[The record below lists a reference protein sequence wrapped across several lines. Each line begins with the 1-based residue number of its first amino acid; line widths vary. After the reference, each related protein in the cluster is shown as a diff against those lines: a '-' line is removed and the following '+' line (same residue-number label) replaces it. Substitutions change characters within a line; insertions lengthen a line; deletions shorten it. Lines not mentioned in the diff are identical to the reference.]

1 MKFNVN
7 QQDLQQA
14 LNYCQ
19 GVIEKRSTLPI
30 LSNILLDV
38 SNSKLIITATDLD
51 LIFVHQLNNIEVLE
65 EGKTTTTSSI
75 MYDIV
80 RKFSSGKKI
89 NLSLTDISKLQVESE
104 KSIFNLNCISATEF
118 PLTDENFNENE
129 FVIKSKQ
136 LLKLLNK
143 CKFSVSNDETRHYL
157 SGIYFHQTEVEDK
170 NYLTAVATDSH
181 RMSISKIRLDQ
192 KIDFEPIILPKK
204 TIFQLCS
211 LLDSYDGDVKVSN
224 LKSKIKFELNNSI
237 LISKLIDGKFP
248 NYIQVIPK
256 NNQKKLEIDLKLFLN
271 SVDRVASVSLD
282 KKDGVK
288 FNLSKDI
295 LDLSVNNTNSGDGK
309 ETLNVKFD
317 HDLEISIE
325 ADQSYGNGFLL
336 PLGPLRELPSRL
348 NQVDF
353 KVYHTYTERNQNY
366 TMKYVI
372 DELENPYHG
381 VSIKL
386 CKWANEKVIHAIS
399 AIGSPKRF
407 YNLLEQSGFILA
419 NTTSLL
425 DHEHI
430 PRSYFEETKESTI
443 FITEKDA
450 TKLKNYSNPKIWV
463 VKVKMVLNKPIN
475 KLIEEK
481 IAPLVKPVC

>member
-30 LSNILLDV
+30 LSNILIEAN
-38 SNSKLIITATDLD
+38 NSKLTITATDLD
-51 LIFVHQLNNIEVLE
+51 LIFIQQLSNVELIE

-75 MYDIV
+75 MYDII

-89 NLSLTDISKLQVESE
+89 NLSLSDASKLQVESD
-104 KSIFNLNCISATEF
+104 KSIFNLNCINATEF
-118 PLTDENFNENE
+118 PLTEQNFNENE
-129 FVIKSKQ
+129 FSIKSKQ

-170 NYLTAVATDSH
+170 NYLTAAATDSH
-181 RMSISKIRLDQ
+181 RMSISKIRLEK

-211 LLDSYDGDVKVSN
+211 LLDNYDGEVKISN

-256 NNQKKLEIDLKLFLN
+256 NNHKKLEIELQTFLN

-288 FNLSKDI
+288 FNLSKDT
-295 LDLSVNNTNSGDGK
+295 LNLSVNNTNSGDGK
-309 ETLNVKFD
+309 ETLSVKFD
-317 HDLEISIE
+317 HELEISFN
-325 ADQSYGNGFLL
+325 ARYLSD
-336 PLGPLRELPSRL
+336 
-348 NQVDF
+348 V
-353 KVYHTYTERNQNY
+353 
-366 TMKYVI
+366 
-372 DELENPYHG
+372 
-381 VSIKL
+381 VSQLDGKNVEIL
-386 CKWANEKVIHAIS
+386 FNDT
-399 AIGSPKRF
+399 GSPALIKDPSDFDSIFVVMPMKR
-407 YNLLEQSGFILA
+407 
-419 NTTSLL
+419 
-425 DHEHI
+425 
-430 PRSYFEETKESTI
+430 
-443 FITEKDA
+443 
-450 TKLKNYSNPKIWV
+450 
-463 VKVKMVLNKPIN
+463 
-475 KLIEEK
+475 
-481 IAPLVKPVC
+481 

>member
-30 LSNILLDV
+30 LSNILLDAC
-38 SNSKLIITATDLD
+38 NSKLTITATDLD
-51 LIFVHQLNNIEVLE
+51 LIFIHQLNNVEILN

-75 MYDIV
+75 MYDII
-80 RKFSSGKKI
+80 RKFNSGKKI

-118 PLTDENFNENE
+118 PLTDENFNQNE
-129 FVIKSKQ
+129 FIIKSKQ

-181 RMSISKIRLDQ
+181 RMSISKVRLDE
-192 KIDFEPIILPKK
+192 KIDFDPIILPKK

-224 LKSKIKFELNNSI
+224 VKSKIKFELNNSI

-288 FNLSKDI
+288 FNLSKKT

-309 ETLNVKFD
+309 ETLSVNFD
-317 HDLEISIE
+317 HDLEISF
-325 ADQSYGNGFLL
+325 N
-336 PLGPLRELPSRL
+336 SRYL
-348 NQVDF
+348 
-353 KVYHTYTERNQNY
+353 
-366 TMKYVI
+366 I
-372 DELENPYHG
+372 DVASQLDGDRVEIFFNDT
-381 VSIKL
+381 
-386 CKWANEKVIHAIS
+386 
-399 AIGSPKRF
+399 GSPALIRDPADF
-407 YNLLEQSGFILA
+407 DS
-419 NTTSLL
+419 
-425 DHEHI
+425 
-430 PRSYFEETKESTI
+430 I
-443 FITEKDA
+443 F
-450 TKLKNYSNPKIWV
+450 V
-463 VKVKMVLNKPIN
+463 VMPMKG
-475 KLIEEK
+475 
-481 IAPLVKPVC
+481 